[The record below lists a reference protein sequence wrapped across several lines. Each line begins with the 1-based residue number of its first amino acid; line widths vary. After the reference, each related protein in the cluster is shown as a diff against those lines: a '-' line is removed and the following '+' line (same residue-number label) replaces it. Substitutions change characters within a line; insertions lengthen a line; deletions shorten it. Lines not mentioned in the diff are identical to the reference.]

1 MWALISTRSGWCIL
15 SERWRKLSLV
25 VVALFGLIGCGEPD
39 VSSGPARVYEA
50 GEAVCEGGVEAPRAA
65 VFPDVQTTGVG
76 PNVIKQGDDYL
87 WIVESLDNSISRFDP
102 ATGTYDLYFIDVGND
117 RNPYDLHIDEEK
129 HLAYI
134 TNWVA
139 GTLTVASTQTGEV
152 VAEIGVDTDDF
163 DAPQGVTASDDYIY
177 VTNTHYRSN
186 TFDEGSVTVVDRDS
200 LEVVARVATTKKNPQ
215 FAETI
220 VTSDGPRIVIVSSG
234 DIGQS
239 GVARSDGAV
248 ELWAETDE
256 PGAPDREVF
265 VLESTDD
272 QRHGAPGRPLL
283 TPDGT
288 RLYMPSATAPA
299 LFALD
304 LEQKTWLHDTAD
316 PLTVYDS
323 QDLALD
329 TAAIDSRGIIYVTA
343 FNEDALYLVD
353 TSCDEVLAGPIDL
366 GVTSLG
372 EGPQDVQIVEASQ
385 GATAFFIMGGSNVM
399 GKVEL
404 EF

>member
-1 MWALISTRSGWCIL
+1 MNNFPSRSARSL
-15 SERWRKLSLV
+15 LSLV
-25 VVALFGLIGCGEPD
+25 VVAFLCAIGCGESD
-39 VSSGPARVYEA
+39 STSGPTRVYEA
-50 GEAVCEGGVEAPRAA
+50 SAAVCEGGAEAPRAA
-65 VFPDVQTTGVG
+65 VYPDVQTTGVG
-76 PNVIKQGDDYL
+76 PNVIAQGGGYL

-134 TNWVA
+134 TNWVTS
-139 GTLTVASTQTGEV
+139 TLTVASTQTGELV
-152 VAEIGVDTDDF
+152 DEIGVDTDDF

-186 TFDEGSVTVVDRDS
+186 SFGDGSVTVIDRDS
-200 LEVVARVATTKKNPQ
+200 REVVAQVATTKKNPQ
-215 FAETI
+215 FAEMIATP
-220 VTSDGPRIVIVSSG
+220 DGPRVAIVSSG

-248 ELWAETDE
+248 ELWAETDD
-256 PGAPDREVF
+256 PSAPDKELF
-265 VLESTDD
+265 VLESSAD

-288 RLYMPSATAPA
+288 RLYMPSATAPV

-304 LEQKTWLHDTAD
+304 LQHKTWLRDTSD

-353 TSCDEVLAGPIDL
+353 SACNEVLAGPIEL
-366 GVTSLG
+366 GKSPGFV
-372 EGPQDVQIVEASQ
+372 EGPQDVQIVETSE
-385 GATAFFIMGGSNVM
+385 GATAFFIMGGSNALGRVDL
-399 GKVEL
+399 G
-404 EF
+404 F